1 MENSNKNIT
10 SVINF
15 KDFFKSEFDES
26 IEVAKNDIKE
36 YISKIKNEDKSEE
49 LIKEDISTIENEITE
64 EIEEEIEEKIQQIVE
79 DSYYSIFKDKTN
91 DFKFEIFPEGDAKK
105 ASLKGR
111 IIIESDDWSLV
122 FNGDIDKKGI
132 CTIPI
137 KKIDILQEGTI
148 GKIRVEVIAD
158 DSIFVPWEDEFKVK
172 VSKKVSIKMN
182 ETKTTT
188 PNPIQL
194 KSGVSINIKK

>member
-36 YISKIKNEDKSEE
+36 YISTIKNEDKSEE
-49 LIKEDISTIENEITE
+49 LIKEDISTIENEIT
-64 EIEEEIEEKIQQIVE
+64 EEIEEKIQQIVE

-111 IIIESDDWSLV
+111 IIIESEDWSLV

-182 ETKTTT
+182 ETKTNT

>member
-36 YISKIKNEDKSEE
+36 YISTIKNEDKSEE

-64 EIEEEIEEKIQQIVE
+64 EIEEKIQQIVE
-79 DSYYSIFKDKTN
+79 DSYYSIFNDKTN

-182 ETKTTT
+182 ETKTNT